1 MKKGVFILLPI
12 IALSLMS
19 CSSPQDR
26 AYKAQEGIHKE
37 RLALVEKY
45 QKCLKD
51 AGADNLKTEECDH
64 YLKAA
69 EALK

>member
-1 MKKGVFILLPI
+1 MKPWPILLLAAI
-12 IALSLMS
+12 SVAFLG

-26 AYKAQEGIHKE
+26 AYEAQEGVHNE

-45 QKCLKD
+45 QECLKE
-51 AGADNLKTEECDH
+51 AGDDTAKAETCEQ
-64 YLKAA
+64 YVKAA